1 MGKTMKHPYILAALL
16 SLSACG
22 GAGPA
27 ENTADRLEEA
37 AEQSNPAAAEVLEDA
52 ADEIEAGN
60 VESPDRAA
68 QQALERAGNAQAP
81 DAGPPPGTS
90 QPVDSLENSY

>member
-22 GAGPA
+22 GTGPA

-37 AEQSNPAAAEVLEDA
+37 AEQSNPAAADVLENA

-81 DAGPPPGTS
+81 NAGPPPETS